1 MSRVS
6 SSKNCVDQ
14 IRNKTDTF
22 IAPKDWCSL
31 VSSMLQTQ
39 VEIRGGM
46 AVGPQENQRTVSGN
60 LGRAVQGGVPSE
72 SGNPP

>member
-1 MSRVS
+1 
-6 SSKNCVDQ
+6 
-14 IRNKTDTF
+14 
-22 IAPKDWCSL
+22 
-31 VSSMLQTQ
+31 MLQTQ